1 MTKINNKR
9 SKFILT
15 KIFGENV
22 RVKILEIMLENSLLK
37 EIKWLN
43 LSEIAKKCEISTSSS
58 KRIVDSLVEEGLAD
72 LKPIQTHAKNPE
84 KAIRLNIDNKIIN
97 ELIFF
102 FRKLKGFV

>member
-1 MTKINNKR
+1 MAKINKKR
-9 SKFILT
+9 AKFILT

-22 RVKILEIMLENSLLK
+22 RVKILEIMLENSLHK

-43 LSEIAKKCEISTSSS
+43 LSEIAKKCGISTSSS

-72 LKPIQTHAKNPE
+72 LKPIQTHAQNPE
-84 KAIRLNIDNKIIN
+84 KAIRLNLDNKIMN